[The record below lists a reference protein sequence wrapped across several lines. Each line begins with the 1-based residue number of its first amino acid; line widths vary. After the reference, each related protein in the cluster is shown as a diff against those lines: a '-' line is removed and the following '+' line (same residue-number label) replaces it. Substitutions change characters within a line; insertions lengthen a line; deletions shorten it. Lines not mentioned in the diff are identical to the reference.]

1 MLRRLFLTLALAL
14 ALPSAAAAATPP
26 QGTRLTASA
35 TPSKEMLRWRE
46 AARRVTIVRDDW
58 GIAHIRGKTDADAVF
73 GMIYAQAEDDFPRIE
88 TNYLTALG
96 RLSEAEG
103 EAALMQDLR
112 ARLYTDPETLKAQ
125 YAKSPPW
132 LRKLMDA
139 WADGLNYYLAMH
151 PQTRPRVLTRFE
163 PWMALSFSEGSIGG
177 DIERISLDDLA
188 ELYSDRPRVLA
199 SAAPGCLEEPRG
211 SNGIAIG
218 PSRAWG
224 GRPLLLINPHT
235 SFYFRAE
242 QHVTSDAGLNVY
254 GAATWGQFFIYQG
267 FNPRVGWMHT
277 SSGVDAVDEFSVQ
290 VFNRGGRLSY
300 RYGAEERP
308 VITRTI
314 AVDWRT
320 PQGALVRSTFRV
332 HFTHHGPVVRKAG
345 DRWVAFAMMNRPV
358 EALSQSFLRTRA
370 ANFDAFMKAASLQGN
385 ASNNTLYADA
395 DGVIAYLHPQ
405 FVPRRDDRFDYT
417 RPVDGSDPATDWK
430 GLHALSEL
438 PAVKSPKGGWV
449 YNTNDWPWTAAG
461 PESPRREAFPRYMDT
476 VGPNPRGA
484 NAVQLLEGGQAFTL
498 DSLVQGAFNT
508 RLPAF
513 DQLLPGLEA
522 AWDAAPGADPLRLK
536 LADDIRLLRGWNR
549 RWSAQSE
556 ALTLAVFWGDL
567 LWPEAEAIAR
577 KEGLS
582 TWEAMASRI
591 PPRRKLQALSEASD
605 RLQADFGSRRVP
617 WGEVNRFQRRTGDIQ
632 QAFSDAAP
640 SLAVPFPSARWG
652 ALASFGARRPEGQK
666 RLYGTSGNSFV
677 AVVEFGP
684 RVRARAVTAGGA
696 SSSPASRH
704 FTDQAPRYLSGDLRP
719 VYFWPDEIRGH
730 VARTYRP
737 GQ

>member
-1 MLRRLFLTLALAL
+1 
-14 ALPSAAAAATPP
+14 
-26 QGTRLTASA
+26 
-35 TPSKEMLRWRE
+35 
-46 AARRVTIVRDDW
+46 
-58 GIAHIRGKTDADAVF
+58 
-73 GMIYAQAEDDFPRIE
+73 
-88 TNYLTALG
+88 
-96 RLSEAEG
+96 
-103 EAALMQDLR
+103 
-112 ARLYTDPETLKAQ
+112 
-125 YAKSPPW
+125 
-132 LRKLMDA
+132 
-139 WADGLNYYLAMH
+139 
-151 PQTRPRVLTRFE
+151 
-163 PWMALSFSEGSIGG
+163 
-177 DIERISLDDLA
+177 
-188 ELYSDRPRVLA
+188 
-199 SAAPGCLEEPRG
+199 
-211 SNGIAIG
+211 
-218 PSRAWG
+218 
-224 GRPLLLINPHT
+224 
-235 SFYFRAE
+235 
-242 QHVTSDAGLNVY
+242 
-254 GAATWGQFFIYQG
+254 
-267 FNPRVGWMHT
+267 
-277 SSGVDAVDEFSVQ
+277 
-290 VFNRGGRLSY
+290 
-300 RYGAEERP
+300 
-308 VITRTI
+308 
-314 AVDWRT
+314 VDWRT

-370 ANFDAFMKAASLQGN
+370 RNFDEFMKAAALVGN
-385 ASNNTLYADA
+385 SSNNTLYADA

-640 SLAVPFPSARWG
+640 SLGVPFPSARWG

>member
-1 MLRRLFLTLALAL
+1 MLRRLLLTLALIL
-14 ALPSAAAAATPP
+14 ALPAAAQA
-26 QGTRLTASA
+26 ASA
-35 TPSKEMLRWRE
+35 TPSKEMLGWRE
-46 AARRVTIVRDDW
+46 TARRVSIVRDDW
-58 GIAHIRGKTDADAVF
+58 GIAHIRGRTDADAVF

-88 TNYLTALG
+88 TNYLTAMG

-103 EAALMQDLR
+103 ERALMQDLR
-112 ARLYTDPETLKAQ
+112 ARLYTDPETLKAL
-125 YAKSPPW
+125 YGKSPSW

-151 PQTRPRVLTRFE
+151 PQTHPRVLKRFE

-177 DIERISLDDLA
+177 DIERISLDGLSD
-188 ELYSDRPRVLA
+188 LYSDRPRVLA
-199 SAAPGCLEEPRG
+199 SAAPAGLEEPRG

-218 PSRAWG
+218 PTRAWG

-242 QHVTSDAGLNVY
+242 QQVTSDAGLNVY

-267 FNPRVGWMHT
+267 FNPRAGWMHT
-277 SSGVDAVDEFSVQ
+277 SSGVDSVDEFAVQ
-290 VFNRGGRLSY
+290 VFDRGGKLTY

-308 VITRTI
+308 IVTRQI
-314 AVDWRT
+314 AIPWRT
-320 PQGALVRSTFRV
+320 PQGALVQSTFRV
-332 HFTHHGPVVRKAG
+332 HFTHQGPVVRKAG
-345 DRWVAFAMMNRPV
+345 DRWIAFAMMNRPV

-370 ANFDAFMKAASLQGN
+370 RNFDAFMKAAALAGN
-385 ASNNTLYADA
+385 SSNNTLFADA

-438 PAVKSPKGGWV
+438 PSVRSPKTGWV

-461 PESPRREAFPRYMDT
+461 PDSPRRDRFPRYMDT
-476 VGPNPRGA
+476 VGPNPRGV
-484 NAVQLLEGGQAFTL
+484 NAVQLLENGQTFTL
-498 DSLVQGAFNT
+498 DTLVQGAFNT
-508 RLPAF
+508 ALPAF
-513 DQLLPGLEA
+513 DQLLPGLVA
-522 AWDAAPGADPLRLK
+522 AWDSSPGADPLRLK

-549 RWSAQSE
+549 RWSGQSE
-556 ALTLAVFWGDL
+556 ALTLAVYWGDL
-567 LWPEAEAIAR
+567 LWPEAEALAR
-577 KEGLS
+577 AEGV
-582 TWEAMASRI
+582 TVWEALASRVS
-591 PPRRKLQALSEASD
+591 PRRKLEALAQASD
-605 RLQADFGSRRVP
+605 RLQADFGTRRVP

-632 QAFSDAAP
+632 QAFSDAVP
-640 SLAVPFPSARWG
+640 SLASPFPSARWG
-652 ALASFGARRPEGQK
+652 ALASFGASRPEGQK
-666 RLYGTSGNSFV
+666 KLYGSSGNSFV

-696 SSSPASRH
+696 SSSLLSRH
-704 FTDQAPRYLSGDLRP
+704 FTDQAPRYLSGNLRP
-719 VYFWPDEIRGH
+719 VYFWPDEIKGH
-730 VARTYRP
+730 VERTYRP